1 MGVAYAI
8 ERKIVFSN
16 GEDGM
21 DCDDF
26 YMAYNDLVRKMQ
38 DTLTIHDYLPSNLG
52 EFEVR
57 FDAIYAMVEYLR
69 KLKDPDATEL
79 VLGEM
84 LEEILQ
90 NADTGRYDT
99 VVLFLDGCTV

>member
-99 VVLFLDGCTV
+99 VILFLV